1 MQRAEQ
7 GEEYRAKSG
16 IKFFSLDVHR
26 RLDCNGYIRFQEKM
40 ERGQMPSVVS
50 TVHVIQHCKD
60 ALFSV
65 PKEKNCYPK

>member
-26 RLDCNGYIRFQEKM
+26 RLDCNGCIRFQEKM